1 MHLQLRGPLSSL
13 RSFMYHAP
21 LPPVSKLG
29 ISRRTSRASTATTSS
44 SGRSSSESSTASSWK
59 YGPSAIFSV
68 LPRGGKAH
76 ADSSGAV
83 VRVYILRQI
92 TAQVNG
98 QKAWRSVVLGEG
110 SLRPLQQTSLDR
122 ESLSEHSLQ
131 SLDWEGEVRCNEDVV
146 TGSFVSG
153 DLMVKVC
160 GVVDSFGMMLTLI

>member
-1 MHLQLRGPLSSL
+1 MH
-13 RSFMYHAP
+13 HAP

-29 ISRRTSRASTATTSS
+29 LSRRTSRASSTTSS
-44 SGRSSSESSTASSWK
+44 SSTLESSTTSSWK
-59 YGPSAIFSV
+59 FGPSTLFSA
-68 LPRGGKAH
+68 LPRGNKTH
-76 ADSSGAV
+76 ADSSDSV

-98 QKAWRSVVLGEG
+98 QKAWRSMVLGEG

-131 SLDWEGEVRCNEDVV
+131 SLDWEGEVRCNEDVT

-160 GVVDSFGMMLTLI
+160 GIRSFVLELS